1 MVYDCW
7 FRDRIH
13 NSWSVRKKNMFLFH
27 LLLGKTGSW
36 NYGTS
41 LSRIL
46 DLELSPS
53 FFAWYHIMVRYW
65 FVVSQLIIFK
75 NSAHNGNFAHHQS
88 VKKKKAIEKCLE
100 NEIYLESIQK
110 SLRIYSI
117 FITLEPFNPQ
127 FWPNISCLLRWYSP
141 LPNCRGVELLGRVGH
156 FLTFCSLNIPG
167 LLLAALADGQ

>member
-1 MVYDCW
+1 MTRGDSVGNQRTTAPWSHKCW
-7 FRDRIH
+7 AVPKNDHPRWYGIWLLIPGQDSQFL
-13 NSWSVRKKNMFLFH
+13 KCQEKNMFLFH

-75 NSAHNGNFAHHQS
+75 NSAHNGNFAHYQS

-110 SLRIYSI
+110 SLGIYST
-117 FITLEPFNPQ
+117 FIHWRQILYLD
-127 FWPNISCLLRWYSP
+127 I
-141 LPNCRGVELLGRVGH
+141 
-156 FLTFCSLNIPG
+156 
-167 LLLAALADGQ
+167 

>member
-1 MVYDCW
+1 MVWYMIADSGTG
-7 FRDRIH
+7 FTIPEV
-13 NSWSVRKKNMFLFH
+13 SRKKNMFLFH

-53 FFAWYHIMVRYW
+53 LFAWYHIMVRYW

-88 VKKKKAIEKCLE
+88 VRKKKSIEKCLE

-110 SLRIYSI
+110 SLGIYNFHHIRTLQPPVLAKHFMSLEVVVVVVVVVCRI
-117 FITLEPFNPQ
+117 
-127 FWPNISCLLRWYSP
+127 W
-141 LPNCRGVELLGRVGH
+141 G
-156 FLTFCSLNIPG
+156 
-167 LLLAALADGQ
+167 

>member
-1 MVYDCW
+1 MTRGDSVGNQRTTAPWSHKCW
-7 FRDRIH
+7 AVPKNDHPRWYGIWLLIPGQDSQFL
-13 NSWSVRKKNMFLFH
+13 KCQEKNMFLFH

-75 NSAHNGNFAHHQS
+75 NSAHNGNFAHYQS
-88 VKKKKAIEKCLE
+88 VKKKKSNREVSGKQNLPWIHSKKFGNLL
-100 NEIYLESIQK
+100 NFHHI
-110 SLRIYSI
+110 R
-117 FITLEPFNPQ
+117 TLQPPV
-127 FWPNISCLLRWYSP
+127 LAK
-141 LPNCRGVELLGRVGH
+141 H
-156 FLTFCSLNIPG
+156 FLSLEVVVVCRIWG
-167 LLLAALADGQ
+167 

>member
-1 MVYDCW
+1 MRYSHKYWPVPKREVRKAWPGGTQSEINEQRPPGPINAGQFLRMIIQDGMVYDCW

-88 VKKKKAIEKCLE
+88 VW
-100 NEIYLESIQK
+100 IYLESIQK
-110 SLRIYSI
+110 SLGIYST
-117 FITLEPFNPQ
+117 FIHWRQILYLD
-127 FWPNISCLLRWYSP
+127 I
-141 LPNCRGVELLGRVGH
+141 
-156 FLTFCSLNIPG
+156 
-167 LLLAALADGQ
+167 